1 MSLLIQ
7 HAHVISPEVDLPDA
21 ALEIAGAKIKQV
33 IPTGK
38 ALPVCSETYDAQG
51 MRVVPGFIDTHC
63 HGGMGHDVTSEDPA
77 AMPIIA
83 EAKLREGVT
92 SMCPTTLTLSE
103 EMLAKS
109 LRNIEAYRR
118 SPSHAK
124 ILGTHLEGPFINPEC
139 IGAQNPA
146 YVRKPDMKEVLRLC
160 EISPVSLVTYA
171 VEMAGSLE
179 LTEQLVAAGICPS
192 CGHTNATYAQF
203 QAGRQRGLKRLTHFC
218 NQMTK
223 LHHRE
228 VGMVGAGLYDDD
240 VAIEMICDKIHLCPE
255 MIRLAFKVKP
265 IAKIL
270 LMTDAMEATGL
281 ADGNYHLGGLAVVV
295 KDGAARL
302 EFNGALAGSTLRF
315 NVALKNIAEV
325 TGKPL
330 CELIRTTSLNQAESL
345 GIKGLGRLEK
355 GYAADITVL
364 DDDFAVRAVFV
375 DGVRKI

>member
-1 MSLLIQ
+1 MSLLIYN
-7 HAHVISPEVDLPDA
+7 AHVVSPDLDMQGA
-21 ALEIAGAKIKQV
+21 ALEIQGSVIKRV
-33 IPTGK
+33 YRPGD
-38 ALPVCSETYDAQG
+38 ALPKAKASYDANGQL
-51 MRVVPGFIDTHC
+51 VVPGFIDTHF
-63 HGGMGHDVTSEDPA
+63 HGAMGHDVTSEDPQ
-77 AMPIIA
+77 AMTAIA

-118 SPSHAK
+118 APAFAK
-124 ILGTHLEGPFINPEC
+124 VIGTHLEGPFINPEC

-146 YVRKPDMKEVLRLC
+146 YVRKPDMKEVLRLHA
-160 EISPVSLVTYA
+160 ISRVVIVTYA
-171 VEMAGSLE
+171 VEMVGSLD
-179 LTEQLVAAGICPS
+179 LTQKLVKAGICPS
-192 CGHTNATYAQF
+192 CGHTNATSAQF
-203 QAGRQRGLKRLTHFC
+203 KQGQERGLHRLTHFC

-228 VGMVGAGLYDDD
+228 IGMVGAGLYEDD
-240 VAIEMICDKIHLCPE
+240 VALEMICDKIHLCPE

-265 IAKIL
+265 IGKIL

-281 ADGNYHLGGLAVVV
+281 EDGHYHLGGLAVIV

-315 NVALKNIAEV
+315 NVAFKNIAEV
-325 TGKPL
+325 TGMPL
-330 CELIRTTSLNQAESL
+330 NQLVKATSLNQAESL
-345 GIKGLGRLEK
+345 GLKGLGRLAE
-355 GYAADITVL
+355 GYTADVTVM
-364 DDDFAVRAVFV
+364 DDDFAVQAVFV

>member
-7 HAHVISPEVDLPDA
+7 HAHVISPGVDLPDA
-21 ALEIAGAKIKQV
+21 ALEISGARIKRV
-33 IPTGK
+33 IPAGEP
-38 ALPVCSETYDAQG
+38 LPACSSSYDARG
-51 MRVVPGFIDTHC
+51 MRVLPGFIDTHF

-77 AMPIIA
+77 AMPVIA

-92 SMCPTTLTLSE
+92 SICPTTLTLSE

-109 LRNIEAYRR
+109 LNNIEAYRR
-118 SPSHAK
+118 SSHYAK
-124 ILGTHLEGPFINPEC
+124 VLGTHLEGPFINPEC

-146 YVRKPDMKEVLRLC
+146 YVRKPDMKEVQRLR

-179 LTEQLVAAGICPS
+179 LTEQLHAEGICPS
-192 CGHTNATYAQF
+192 CGHSNATYEQF

-228 VGMVGAGLYDDD
+228 IGLVGAGLYDDD
-240 VAIEMICDKIHLCPE
+240 VLIEMICDKIHLCPE

-265 IAKIL
+265 IEKIL
-270 LMTDAMEATGL
+270 LITDAMEATGL
-281 ADGNYHLGGLAVVV
+281 EDGNYHLGGLAVVV

-315 NVALKNIAEV
+315 NVALKNVAEV
-325 TGKPL
+325 TGLPL
-330 CELIRTTSLNQAESL
+330 SELVKTSSLNQAESL
-345 GIKGLGRLEK
+345 GIKDLGKLEK
-355 GYAADITVL
+355 DYVADLVVL
-364 DDDFAVRAVFV
+364 DDDFAVQAVFV
-375 DGVRKI
+375 DGVQKL